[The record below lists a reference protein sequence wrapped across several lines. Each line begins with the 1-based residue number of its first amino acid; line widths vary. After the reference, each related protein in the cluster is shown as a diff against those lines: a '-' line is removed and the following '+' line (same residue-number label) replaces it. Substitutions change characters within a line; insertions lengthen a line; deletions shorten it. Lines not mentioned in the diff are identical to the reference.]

1 MGTPVAEW
9 IDDPIYREVCARHLV
24 DPRGGPPNPLDL
36 TDPASRPDG
45 SWCEDRE
52 PVAVGGPLTDADG
65 RE

>member
-9 IDDPIYREVCARHLV
+9 CDDSIYQQISDEMLF
-24 DPRGGPPNPLDL
+24 DPLPPAPNPLDL

-45 SWCEDRE
+45 SWCEDRA
-52 PVAVGGPLTDADG
+52 PATAGGPLTDVDG